1 MKTSEE
7 LRRAAALAYDGSAA
21 PRVVANGSGALADE
35 IEALARRHGIPVI
48 QDPRL
53 SAALSAVPLG
63 EEVPPALYVAVATV
77 LAYVFK
83 VSNRRPPRR
92 PAEDVG
98 PPADSDP
105 DRSQPHSTRASQ
117 VLIPGTANGE

>member
-1 MKTSEE
+1 MKPGDE
-7 LRRAAALAYDGSAA
+7 LRRAAALAYDGTAA
-21 PRVVANGSGALADE
+21 PRVVANGSGTLADE

-63 EEVPPALYVAVATV
+63 EEVPPARYVAVATV

-83 VSNRRPPRR
+83 VSNRRPPQT
-92 PAEDVG
+92 PAEHAG
-98 PPADSDP
+98 TPADSDP
-105 DRSQPHSTRASQ
+105 DRNPPHSIRASR
-117 VLIPGTANGE
+117 VLIPGTANDE

>member
-1 MKTSEE
+1 VKPADE
-7 LRRAAALAYDGSAA
+7 LRRAAALAYDGTGA
-21 PRVVANGSGALADE
+21 PRVVANGSGTLAEE

-83 VSNRRPPRR
+83 VSNRRPQQP
-92 PAEDVG
+92 PLDGIAT
-98 PPADSDP
+98 PADPDP
-105 DRSQPHSTRASQ
+105 DRNPPHSTPGSRA
-117 VLIPGTANGE
+117 LIPGTASDE